1 MRTARAA
8 SRILEV
14 CPMTGDTMG
23 RLIYDSTLEADFDD
37 RLLAHLQ
44 LVIGT
49 KLGKGEAFYFSW
61 RDTAAV
67 GSGRTSLW
75 LHPAIPLRFTYH
87 GGTPPIVNSEWMR
100 RLLQDS
106 YTANGLRISDEPER
120 TVAALR

>member
-1 MRTARAA
+1 
-8 SRILEV
+8 
-14 CPMTGDTMG
+14 MTGDTMG

-61 RDTAAV
+61 RDATAV

-75 LHPAIPLRFTYH
+75 LHPAIPLRFKYH
-87 GGTPPIVNSEWMR
+87 GGRPPTVNSEWVR
-100 RLLQDS
+100 RLLQDT
-106 YTANGLRISDEPER
+106 YTANGLRISDEPEHI
-120 TVAALR
+120 AAAPR